1 MANIKKLVIM
11 DDSNNELSLH
21 INTNDEIFMEIFN
34 TKNEELPGW
43 ICLNKQD
50 AKMLYLE
57 LDNLIKQ
64 I

>member
-1 MANIKKLVIM
+1 M